1 VTEPPRF
8 RAFCETGPCEWSSES
23 EDSYNDADDA
33 GSAHLSAAH
42 PTNKEATYAV
52 DET

>member
-1 VTEPPRF
+1 VPGRKRTR
-8 RAFCETGPCEWSSES
+8 SSES

-33 GSAHLSAAH
+33 GSAHLNAAH
-42 PTNKEATYAV
+42 PTDEEATYAV